1 MGALYTWVLV
11 LFTNS
16 SFFSEGAKSMGKKAS
31 VLNGLEKLTQDEYC
45 LQKLKDLHIQFLQKM
60 SLDQFREYV
69 KINITAMDAM
79 DVRVL
84 EKMVNEHKRTV

>member
-1 MGALYTWVLV
+1 
-11 LFTNS
+11 
-16 SFFSEGAKSMGKKAS
+16 MGKKAS
-31 VLNGLEKLTQDEYC
+31 VLNGLEKLTQDEES
-45 LQKLKDLHIQFLQKM
+45 LQKLKDLNIQFLQKM

-84 EKMVNEHKRTV
+84 EKMENEHAHLIKRVGIE

>member
-1 MGALYTWVLV
+1 
-11 LFTNS
+11 
-16 SFFSEGAKSMGKKAS
+16 MGKKAS
-31 VLNGLEKLTQDEYC
+31 VLNGLEKLTQDEES
-45 LQKLKDLHIQFLQKM
+45 LQKLKDLNIQFLQKM

-84 EKMVNEHKRTV
+84 EKMENKHTHLIKRVGIE

>member
-1 MGALYTWVLV
+1 
-11 LFTNS
+11 
-16 SFFSEGAKSMGKKAS
+16 MGKKAS
-31 VLNGLEKLTQDEYC
+31 VLNGLEKLTQDEES

-84 EKMVNEHKRTV
+84 EKMENKHTHLIKRVGIE

>member
-1 MGALYTWVLV
+1 
-11 LFTNS
+11 
-16 SFFSEGAKSMGKKAS
+16 MGKKAS
-31 VLNGLEKLTQDEYC
+31 VLNGLEKLTQDEES
-45 LQKLKDLHIQFLQKM
+45 LQKLKDLNIQFLQKM

-84 EKMVNEHKRTV
+84 EKMENEYAHLIRRVGMK